1 MNVNDVESV
10 APVKDKL
17 VEIFERQEELAHKY
31 IGVEKRNGIGYGILP
46 EDYSQHNLDS
56 RFTQALLKDFAWRS
70 IEEITEATEAL
81 AKSHEIHPQEEIA
94 DALHFLVELCLIAG
108 YGPEDIGIPPR
119 PGFEGDMLDYLFHT
133 SMVLCEN
140 VSLKRF
146 NARVVV
152 YNYVEH
158 LGIAMNCLKNKPWK
172 QSQFITDKAKFKQ
185 AICNAFHSLI
195 DVAVAFEMNAGL
207 LYDFY
212 FKKNQV
218 NQFRV
223 RSKY

>member
-1 MNVNDVESV
+1 MNVDDVESV

-17 VEIFERQEELAHKY
+17 IEIFERQGELAHKY
-31 IGVEKRNGIGYGILP
+31 IDVEKRNRIGYGILP
-46 EDYSQHNLDS
+46 DEYEHNLDS

-70 IEEITEATEAL
+70 VEEITEATEAL
-81 AKSHEIHPQEEIA
+81 GKQHDIHPQEEVA

-108 YGPEDIGIPPR
+108 ISPEDVAVPAR
-119 PGFEGDMLDYLFHT
+119 PNSKGDMLDNMFDVEYGYGRT
-133 SMVLCEN
+133 PEVAKVLN
-140 VSLKRF
+140 TRML
-146 NARVVV
+146 V

-172 QSQFITDKAKFKQ
+172 QTHFVTDKAKFKQ
-185 AICNAFHSLI
+185 AVCNAFHSLV
-195 DVAVAFEMNAGL
+195 DVAISFRMNADL